1 MHHFFV
7 SPEAIRENRVVLR
20 GATAHQ
26 IRDVLRMRPG
36 DEIMLFDNTGWAYH
50 VELGAIE
57 RDVVHG
63 HVLDRAQWKTEA
75 LTRVTLY
82 QGLLKGD
89 KFEWVLQKGTELGI
103 AEFVPVLAARSIV
116 GNVEDIGDA
125 KIERWQRIIVEAAEQ
140 SGRAALPTLAR
151 PMLFKQ
157 ACQAARQQGLALIPW
172 EEERSFRLRQAL
184 RDHAS
189 KHVSLMIGPEGGF
202 AHEEV
207 ATAREAGVIPVTLG
221 PRILRAETAGL
232 AAAAAVFYELGDF
245 G

>member
-7 SPEAIRENRVVLR
+7 SRQDINDDRIVLR

-36 DEIMLFDNTGWAYH
+36 DEVMLFDNTGWGYR
-50 VELGAIE
+50 VQLGAVE
-57 RDVVHG
+57 REAVHAR
-63 HVLDRAQWKTEA
+63 VLDKSPWKTEA
-75 LTRVTLY
+75 QTRVTLY
-82 QGLLKGD
+82 QGLLKAG
-89 KFEWVLQKGTELGI
+89 KFEWVLQKGTELGV

-116 GNVEDIGDA
+116 GSMDDIGDA
-125 KIERWQRIIVEAAEQ
+125 KIHRWERIILEAAEQ

-151 PMLFKQ
+151 PISFKQ
-157 ACQAARQQGLALIPW
+157 ACEAAHQRGLALIPW

-184 RDHAS
+184 QDHAS

-202 AHEEV
+202 AQEEV
-207 ATAREAGVIPVTLG
+207 DIARAAGVIPVTLG

-232 AAAAAVFYELGDF
+232 AAAAAVLYETGDF

>member
-7 SPEAIRENRVVLR
+7 PPQDIHENRVVLR

-50 VELGAIE
+50 AELGAVE
-57 RDVVHG
+57 REVVHVR
-63 HVLDRAQWKTEA
+63 VLDKSQWKTEA
-75 LTRVTLY
+75 QTRVTLY
-82 QGLLKGD
+82 QGLLKAG

-103 AEFVPVLAARSIV
+103 AEFVPLLASRSMV
-116 GNVEDIGDA
+116 GSVEDVSDA

-140 SGRAALPTLAR
+140 SGRAALPDLAR

-157 ACQAARQQGLALIPW
+157 ACQAAHQQGLALIPW

-184 RDHAS
+184 QDHPS

-202 AHEEV
+202 AEEEV
-207 ATAREAGVIPVTLG
+207 ATARKAGVIPVTLG

-232 AAAAAVFYELGDF
+232 AAATAVLYEMGDF